1 MTREKVGV
9 LRHVESYFM
18 DHLQRARGASTHT
31 IRAYGHAIR
40 LFLLF
45 LAQRVRRPV
54 ARLELDDIRV
64 EAVLAFLDHLESSR
78 SNTPSTRNCR
88 LAAIHG
94 LVEHL
99 LRSDVTR
106 AGQYERILAVRAKR
120 TRGRVIAY
128 LEAEQVRAIL
138 AEPDRRTPAGIR
150 DYALLLLLFNTG
162 ARIAE
167 VLALTVEDLR
177 VGGRR
182 QVRVRGK
189 GNKDRICP
197 CGLKP
202 RPRYGPWCD
211 RRTSMTACSSGT
223 RAEASFRATAPPTCS
238 AGTRS
243 RLPPGSRAP
252 AAPRDTTRA
261 PPQLRGRSAPG
272 RCGPHRHP
280 RLPRSCQRCHDEPL
294 HHVEYRDE
302 ARRAHCVLEARGPHV
317 ERDDAD
323 PMATEAGRLGLPL
336 VAVAATLS
344 RTVGAGRALS
354 AASDL
359 LAS

>member
-197 CGLKP
+197 LWPETTAAVRALVRQADLHDGVLFRNARGSVLSRDGAAYVLSRHTKSAAARVPELRRRRVTPHVLRHSCAVALLQAGVDPTVIRDYLGHASVATTNRYITSNTVMKRDALTAFWKRAGL
-202 RPRYGPWCD
+202 
-211 RRTSMTACSSGT
+211 TS
-223 RAEASFRATAPPTCS
+223 S
-238 AGTRS
+238 A
-243 RLPPGSRAP
+243 
-252 AAPRDTTRA
+252 TTRTRWR
-261 PPQLRGRSAPG
+261 PKPG
-272 RCGPHRHP
+272 
-280 RLPRSCQRCHDEPL
+280 
-294 HHVEYRDE
+294 
-302 ARRAHCVLEARGPHV
+302 VL
-317 ERDDAD
+317 DF
-323 PMATEAGRLGLPL
+323 
-336 VAVAATLS
+336 LS
-344 RTVGAGRALS
+344 SL
-354 AASDL
+354 
-359 LAS
+359 